1 MGSSGEDACSHR
13 FCRREDASSM
23 RFRSVC
29 VLILGVG
36 QMPASAQPASS
47 GAQAYMG
54 VGSCSAPQCHG
65 SLSPLTTS
73 KAGVRQNEYTHWVSL
88 EKHSKAYEVLLRERS
103 LVMAKNL
110 KMPEAPAQ
118 SERCLVCHA
127 MYAPKELQGAKYQ
140 LEDGVSCE
148 ACHGPCQGLA
158 GEPRRSRLQ

>member
-1 MGSSGEDACSHR
+1 MRHLC
-13 FCRREDASSM
+13 ASA
-23 RFRSVC
+23 VI

-65 SLSPLTTS
+65 SVSPLTTS

-110 KMPEAPAQ
+110 KMAEAPAQ
-118 SERCLVCHA
+118 SEKCLVCHA
-127 MYAPKELQGAKYQ
+127 MYASLVHFHRRICAM
-140 LEDGVSCE
+140 
-148 ACHGPCQGLA
+148 
-158 GEPRRSRLQ
+158 EPPMVCSDYETTSLCPTLDR